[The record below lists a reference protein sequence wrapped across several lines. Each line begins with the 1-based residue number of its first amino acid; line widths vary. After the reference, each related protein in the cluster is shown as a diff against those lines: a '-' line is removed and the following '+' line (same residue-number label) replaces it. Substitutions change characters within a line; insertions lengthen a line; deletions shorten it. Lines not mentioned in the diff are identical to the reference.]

1 MLQAEMSYSRLDR
14 IAANHW
20 LYRPILVQPRIKE
33 LIIEDGKWLDYLS
46 ERVPEYVE
54 LKGL

>member
-46 ERVPEYVE
+46 ERVPEYAE